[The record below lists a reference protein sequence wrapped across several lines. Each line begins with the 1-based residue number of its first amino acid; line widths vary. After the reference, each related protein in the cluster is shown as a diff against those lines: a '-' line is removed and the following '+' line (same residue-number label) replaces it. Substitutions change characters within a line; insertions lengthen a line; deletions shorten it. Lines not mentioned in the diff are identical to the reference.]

1 MVNKPRI
8 IVITGPTATGKT
20 ALGALLAKTANGE
33 VVSADSMQIY
43 KYMDIGTAK
52 PTQDERLGVPH
63 HMIDIVPPT
72 EDYSVARYI
81 SDASRCIG
89 DIVLRGKLPVL
100 VGGTGLYIDSLLS
113 GRIFSARGDET
124 LRRELESQY
133 DDIGGEAMLR
143 ILRGFDSESAS
154 RLHENDKKRIVR
166 AIEVYNTSGKTISQ
180 HDRDTK
186 ALPPRYET
194 LKVALT
200 FSSRAVLYTRVDSR
214 VDNMIENGLEDEV
227 RRLLDMGVPPE
238 ATAMQAIGYKE
249 MTGVILGGLGLDDAV
264 EKIKMETRR
273 YAKRQLTWLRRDTSL
288 IWREWEKEPD
298 IEGAAR
304 ELKGLFGYALDA
316 NCTMP

>member
-143 ILRGFDSESAS
+143 ILRGFDAESAS

-186 ALPPRYET
+186 ALPPRYNA

-200 FSSRAVLYTRVDSR
+200 FSSRTELYRRVDSR
-214 VDNMIENGLEDEV
+214 VDNMIENGLENEV

-249 MTGVILGGLGLDDAV
+249 MTGVTLGGFGLDDAV

-273 YAKRQLTWLRRDTSL
+273 YAKRQLTWLRRDESI
-288 IWREWEKEPD
+288 IWRGWEKEPD
-298 IEGAAR
+298 IEGTAR
-304 ELKGLFGYALDA
+304 ELLKII
-316 NCTMP
+316 